1 MKKIWTHQSVFHG
14 LALTSIAFFSIFSL
28 STAQAKAPATT
39 LNNLF
44 WESPDPGHMDSLKNQ
59 YIKSPADLGNLGT
72 ASCYRKKTDANV
84 LGATKVES
92 IDYCYINSFLAAV
105 FYHTHTNKDN
115 LRDIMITVIGKYGTS
130 DARIDKDE
138 MHVTSWRD
146 VYNPDYIAS
155 VQYNAMDDSVE
166 IMEAN
171 EKIVAQSIKEKQIS
185 DFKGKNKKNPQ

>member
-1 MKKIWTHQSVFHG
+1 MFHL
-14 LALTSIAFFSIFSL
+14 LALVSFCLFSIFHL
-28 STAQAKAPATT
+28 STSQAKAPATT
-39 LNNLF
+39 LNTLF

-72 ASCYRKKTDANV
+72 ATCYRKKNDANV
-84 LGATKVES
+84 LGTTKVES
-92 IDYCYINSFLAAV
+92 IDYCYIDSFLAAV

-146 VYNPDYIAS
+146 AYNPDYIAS

-171 EKIVAQSIKEKQIS
+171 ERVVAQSIKEKQMS
-185 DFKGKNKKNPQ
+185 DLKAKSKKDHQ